1 MLAGHEVQN
10 ACPVELLYLPA
21 GQSMHEANVL
31 PTMLLNLPAGHETHS
46 AEGGSVPYA
55 PAGQVV
61 QFADDMDPSLEK

>member
-1 MLAGHEVQN
+1 MQN

-46 AEGGSVPYA
+46 ADGGSVPYV
-55 PAGQVV
+55 PAGQMV

>member
-1 MLAGHEVQN
+1 MQN

-46 AEGGSVPYA
+46 AEGGSVPCV
-55 PAGQVV
+55 PAGQLV

>member
-1 MLAGHEVQN
+1 MQN
-10 ACPVELLYLPA
+10 ACPIELLYLPA

-46 AEGGSVPYA
+46 AEGGSVPYV